1 MFRFISR
8 LRVTSRVG
16 ITSKLIGRKRRR
28 LQSSLAKTYP
38 KTYQVMSL
46 ASVDDLWRKLMDL
59 ADVSWHPILAS
70 TNLPQGLV
78 PKPGLI
84 YQAVTRL
91 IPIPMQ
97 IFVEQVC
104 PHELLSIRI
113 LMFPG
118 LEEQVTYHVKST
130 VLGTRVSYSVT
141 LRGWL
146 SPIFWSVMRPHVES
160 IAAKLAAAA
169 EHAALQA
176 VQGRLPPPKPTGLD
190 F

>member
-1 MFRFISR
+1 MFRIPLR
-8 LRVTSRVG
+8 LILRQ
-16 ITSKLIGRKRRR
+16 RR
-28 LQSSLAKTYP
+28 LQSSLAKTY
-38 KTYQVMSL
+38 QAISL

-59 ADVSWHPILAS
+59 GDVSWHPVLAR

-78 PKPGLI
+78 PKPGLM

-104 PHELLSIRI
+104 PHELLSVRI

-118 LEEQVTYHVKST
+118 LEEQVTYQVKST
-130 VLGTRVSYSVT
+130 VLGSCVSYSVT

-146 SPIFWSVMRPHVES
+146 SPIFWSVMRPHAEA

-169 EHAALQA
+169 ECAALQTMS
-176 VQGRLPPPKPTGLD
+176 GPLPKPKLGGWD